1 MGRPANLKFTKTH
14 EWCSVDGN
22 VATIGLSHHAVE
34 QLTDLVYIDL
44 PAPGTTVEAGA
55 GFGEVE
61 SVKAVSE
68 INSPVSGQ
76 VLERNEAVID
86 NLGAV
91 SNDPYGEGW
100 LIKVTLPD
108 PSELDALMDAA
119 AYDAASV

>member
-1 MGRPANLKFTKTH
+1 MGSPPNLKFSKTH
-14 EWCSVDGN
+14 EWCSVDGD
-22 VATIGLSHHAVE
+22 VATIGLSQHAVE

-44 PAPGTTVEAGA
+44 PGPGTKVEAGA

-76 VLERNEAVID
+76 VLERNDAVID

-91 SNDPYGEGW
+91 SGDPYGDGW
-100 LIKVTLPD
+100 LIKVTLSD
-108 PSELDALMDAA
+108 PSELDALTDAA
-119 AYDAASV
+119 AYDTAVA